1 MEARFEEGRRSIVES
16 LVRVNSRRCQ
26 REPVYGRD
34 FHQAFTIA
42 KRCVCVGGCGLYRCK
57 VSAHCSFLL
66 FRATVDER
74 RKTQSSWLWCGR
86 DACHQAVVG
95 AVWDQF
101 THSLLGAVKSVQQRA
116 LECEDLLSRSVSL
129 QAHAL

>member
-1 MEARFEEGRRSIVES
+1 MES

-42 KRCVCVGGCGLYRCK
+42 KRCVCGGGGVGGWVCTCVGVGLYRCK